1 MDNPP
6 KCTFEDLL
14 YKLAVF
20 DPEYDMK
27 GKLVGFNDCPEE
39 ILMSTV
45 NNIDKYFKCNIKIHG
60 NRILLYLDDYTL
72 ELEVSDL
79 EDNIIRQILIEARDN
94 YYKELRGE

>member
-1 MDNPP
+1 
-6 KCTFEDLL
+6 
-14 YKLAVF
+14 
-20 DPEYDMK
+20 MK

-94 YYKELRGE
+94 YYKKLRGE